1 MSQSTPPGNSGG
13 APSDDQDLGGT
24 VAAGG
29 GPAEANLTIEGG
41 AAILAPVSAFQG
53 GIPQGALVLL
63 PLKKPTD
70 ELLDRIKEG
79 PIALTPDQMWKLL
92 GFNGPAVQI
101 QDAQGRPITVG
112 LEDLLA
118 SLERHWNENADDLNR
133 GRLYAQ
139 ELMKYRRHEQA
150 EKVMA
155 KIVAS
160 GGTGQDWLGLG
171 VAQVA
176 LEKWEKAE
184 STLRG
189 SQNLMPDNPFPSLH
203 LAKVYRAKD
212 NVVLERQMAEKA
224 ILIDPNCVEAWG
236 YLFSRARETDGDEV
250 AENIT
255 RTLADA
261 EPNKKTAAAFV
272 AIQGVYGAKEE
283 TRDKAFDWAKRAV
296 ERNGDDVLALVSL
309 SALHG
314 QRRDFK
320 AIIELLSRH
329 EAKMSRDVRLANN
342 YFEALFQARDME
354 KVTKLLNALA
364 GSSDRNVKQFAVERS
379 RMVAQYFQ
387 QQQQALKGV
396 ATNAGAVAPAAARA
410 QRPAPTPR

>member
-1 MSQSTPPGNSGG
+1 
-13 APSDDQDLGGT
+13 
-24 VAAGG
+24 
-29 GPAEANLTIEGG
+29 
-41 AAILAPVSAFQG
+41 
-53 GIPQGALVLL
+53 
-63 PLKKPTD
+63 
-70 ELLDRIKEG
+70 
-79 PIALTPDQMWKLL
+79 MWKLL

-118 SLERHWNENADDLNR
+118 SLEKHYNENSEDLNR

-155 KIVAS
+155 KVVAS
-160 GGTGQDWLGLG
+160 GGSGQDWLGLG

-176 LEKWEKAE
+176 VEKWDKAE
-184 STLRG
+184 STLKG
-189 SQNLMPDNPFPSLH
+189 AQNLMPDNPFPSLH
-203 LAKVYRAKD
+203 LAKVYRARED
-212 NVVLERQMAEKA
+212 VAVERQMAEKA
-224 ILIDPNCVEAWG
+224 ISIDPNCVEAWA
-236 YLFSRARETDGDEV
+236 YYFARARDTDGEEA
-250 AENIT
+250 AEGLV
-255 RTLADA
+255 RRLSDA
-261 EPNKKTAAAFV
+261 EPNKKTAAPFV
-272 AIQGVYGAKEE
+272 AVQGVYAAKEE
-283 TRDKAFDWAKRAV
+283 TRDKALDWAKRAV
-296 ERNGDDVLALVSL
+296 ERNSDDPLALVSL

-320 AIIELLSRH
+320 AIIDLLSRH
-329 EAKMSRDVRLANN
+329 EAKMMRDVRLANN

-364 GSSDRNVKQFAVERS
+364 GSPDRNVKQFAVERS

-396 ATNAGAVAPAAARA
+396 AANAAAGAAPAAPAARA
-410 QRPAPTPR
+410 PRPAPGPR

>member
-1 MSQSTPPGNSGG
+1 MSQSTPPEGS
-13 APSDDQDLGGT
+13 
-24 VAAGG
+24 V
-29 GPAEANLTIEGG
+29 EANLTIEGG
-41 AAILAPVSAFQG
+41 AAILAPVSAFQN
-53 GIPQGALVLL
+53 GIPQGALILL
-63 PLKKPTD
+63 PIKKPTD
-70 ELLDRIKEG
+70 ELIESMKAG
-79 PIALTPDQMWKLL
+79 PVALQPDQMWKLL

-118 SLERHWNENADDLNR
+118 SLEKHYNESSEDLNR

-155 KIVAS
+155 KVVAS
-160 GGTGQDWLGLG
+160 GGSGQDWLGLG

-176 LEKWEKAE
+176 VEKWDKAE
-184 STLRG
+184 STLKG
-189 SQNLMPDNPFPSLH
+189 AQNLMPDNPFPSLH
-203 LAKVYRAKD
+203 LAKVYRARED
-212 NVVLERQMAEKA
+212 VALERQMAEKA
-224 ILIDPNCVEAWG
+224 ISIDPNCVEAWA
-236 YLFSRARETDGDEV
+236 YYFARARDTEGEEA
-250 AENIT
+250 AEGLV
-255 RTLADA
+255 RSLSDA
-261 EPNKKTAAAFV
+261 EPNKKTAAPFV
-272 AIQGVYGAKEE
+272 AVQGVYAAKEE
-283 TRDKAFDWAKRAV
+283 TRDKALEWAKRAV
-296 ERNGDDVLALVSL
+296 ERNADDPLALVSL

-320 AIIELLSRH
+320 AIIDLLSRH
-329 EAKMSRDVRLANN
+329 EAKMMRDVRLANN

-364 GSSDRNVKQFAVERS
+364 GSPDRNVKQFAVERS

-396 ATNAGAVAPAAARA
+396 VANAGGGAAPAAPAARA
-410 QRPAPTPR
+410 PRPAPSPR